1 MKKLA
6 TLALAVAAL
15 SLTFNFISCSG
26 GSGSSSDSGSYD
38 SESAETT
45 SGSSSGTSSTGSG
58 SGSGNTSTGSGSGS
72 GSTGSGSGNTSTG
85 SGSTTTQNAFVGKT
99 FFSYVL
105 KTNYSSASSNKAEAA
120 VTTLSFSSESE
131 VKQTQIRSLVQN
143 GTVKENKKLSGETC
157 TYSVSGSTATI
168 ATSEGN
174 ANFTLSSD
182 GRKLTNAEGNATL
195 ANGTVYAYTEASV
208 GSNAKANAQFIVLG
222 SNGNGHFT
230 EKSSKNGTNKTE
242 EDFDFTYTLSGSNFS
257 LRLGSNT
264 ATGTLSSDKKRLTI
278 DWGDGEVEEYTKL

>member
-6 TLALAVAAL
+6 PLTLAVAVL

-38 SESAETT
+38 SESEETT

-58 SGSGNTSTGSGSGS
+58 SGSGSGSS
-72 GSTGSGSGNTSTG
+72 GSGSGNTSTG

-143 GTVKENKKLSGETC
+143 GTVKENKELHGENC

-168 ATSEGN
+168 TMSEGN

-195 ANGTVYAYTEASV
+195 ANGTVYAYTEANV

>member
-15 SLTFNFISCSG
+15 SLTFNFTSCSG

-38 SESAETT
+38 SESEETT

-72 GSTGSGSGNTSTG
+72 GSTGSGSG
-85 SGSTTTQNAFVGKT
+85 STTTQNTFVGKT

-105 KTNYSSASSNKAEAA
+105 KTNYSSASSNKAEAV